1 MNVLIAT
8 AGVLPPDPVAAIVE
22 RLVDP
27 RDQVRV
33 VTVLEIPRSFLNEIR
48 SEEWRP
54 LTEGVPG
61 WEEEEDAVIAR
72 YVEERGRRLTDPVIA
87 ALRTRDI
94 DAKPLHLEGE
104 DKAAAIIRAA
114 EEIDAGLVVL
124 GATRHIFAE
133 SAWESISARVMADTR
148 RPVLVVPGHLPSDE
162 EQAAI
167 G

>member
-8 AGVLPPDPVAAIVE
+8 AGVLPPDPVAAIIA

-27 RDQVRV
+27 RDQVCV

-54 LTEGVPG
+54 LTERNPG
-61 WEEEEDAVIAR
+61 LDEEEDAVIAR
-72 YVEERGRRLTDPVIA
+72 YVEERGKRLTDPVIA
-87 ALRTRDI
+87 ALHNRDI
-94 DAKPLHLEGE
+94 EAKPLHLEGE
-104 DKAAAIIRAA
+104 DKAAAIIAAA

-148 RPVLVVPGHLPSDE
+148 RPVLVVPGHVPSDE
-162 EQAAI
+162 EPEAVE
-167 G
+167 